1 MPEEWKRNGLEKIK
15 DKMIDH
21 PAKISVNEEGIWTIR
36 LNKEYEYQEH
46 VLYILQEIKKKILT
60 IRATNALLNDEK

>member
-1 MPEEWKRNGLEKIK
+1 
-15 DKMIDH
+15 MIDH